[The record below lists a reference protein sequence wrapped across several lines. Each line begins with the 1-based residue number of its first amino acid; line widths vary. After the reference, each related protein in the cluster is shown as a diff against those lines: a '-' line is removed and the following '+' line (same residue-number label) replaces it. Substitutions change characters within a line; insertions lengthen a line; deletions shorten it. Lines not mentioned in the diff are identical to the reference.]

1 MRHISKC
8 VVFLLLSSNALNAQ
22 LVRPGELIKRKS
34 EQRVNQKI
42 EGAID
47 GALDK
52 VFGIGKSKQGESNQA
67 ANKGIERK
75 VDSISVNAFDAMQA
89 MKNIRLGVTP
99 KEKYQFSSSFIV
111 LSRMYDKKGIEEVT
125 KMKYH
130 FSTDANAMAVT
141 FLPSQQG
148 KKNESMENMDAFIV
162 DFDLSAV
169 FTFMRMDEKKM
180 VIGTGFSPTKM
191 GTGTT
196 DKEIKTKITPTN
208 QTKKIGNYVCDGYL
222 VEEEGEEMIVWI
234 SKTRVEFFE
243 EYLKK
248 MSENSKQ
255 FSKML
260 PSMHTSS
267 SYQSHPELVRLSKEG
282 KMFLGMSKLGDK
294 HESFDIEFRDFTKD
308 DLFLLKSS
316 DYSSMLGN

>member
-1 MRHISKC
+1 MRPISKC
-8 VVFLLLSSNALNAQ
+8 VFFLLVSSNVLNAQ

-52 VFGIGKSKQGESNQA
+52 VFGVGKSKQGASNQSESREL
-67 ANKGIERK
+67 ERK
-75 VDSISVNAFDAMQA
+75 VDSASISAFDAMQA
-89 MKNIRLGVTP
+89 MKSIRLGVSP
-99 KEKYQFSSSFIV
+99 KEKYSFTSSFIV
-111 LSRMYDKKGIEEVT
+111 LSREYDKKGIEEVT

-130 FSTDANAMAVT
+130 FSSDANAMAVT
-141 FLPSQQG
+141 FFPNQQG
-148 KKNESMENMDAFIV
+148 GKDKSMEDMDAFVI

-169 FTFMRMDEKKM
+169 FTFMRMDEKKVFM
-180 VIGTGFSPTKM
+180 GTGFSPTKM
-191 GTGTT
+191 GTNTPE
-196 DKEIKTKITPTN
+196 KEIKTKITPTN

-222 VEEEGEEMIVWI
+222 VEEEGEEMLVWI

-260 PSMHTSS
+260 PSMKSS
-267 SYQSHPELVRLSKEG
+267 SYQYHPELVKLSKEG
-282 KMFLGMSKLGDK
+282 RMFLGMSKLGDK
-294 HESFDIEFRDFTKD
+294 YESFDIEFRDFIKD
-308 DLFLLKSS
+308 DFFILKSS
-316 DYSSMLGN
+316 EYSSMMGN